1 MRVYRLALEFFTE
14 LRGMQVYEEDLME
27 ACTQYWMNESE
38 YYKMIKRRGQYRKKS
53 SSTTSMEEVGE
64 KLVSWMPICCK
75 TLMYLLIPMITVSR
89 TSN

>member
-1 MRVYRLALEFFTE
+1 
-14 LRGMQVYEEDLME
+14 LREMQVYEEDLME

-64 KLVSWMPICCK
+64 AGELDAD
-75 TLMYLLIPMITVSR
+75 LLQDFDVPVDPDDHGK
-89 TSN
+89 